1 MINYKKGNYWYHII
15 ALITVLIWGITF
27 ISTKVLLF
35 NGMTPSE
42 IFLCRF
48 LLAYLAIWPFSWRK
62 FLANNFHDELLF
74 LSIGLTGGT
83 LYFMFENTALSYT
96 LASNVSLII
105 CTAPILTALVNYLV
119 HRNEKIRSN
128 LIYGSILAFAG
139 VALVVYNGGV
149 ILKLNPIGDLL
160 TILAALMWAFYS
172 LIIKNLSGKYS
183 TFFITRKVFFYGVLT
198 ILPVFLFQPFNTDIQ
213 TITKPIVL
221 FNLLFLGLVASM
233 LCYIMWNLAAKKLG
247 VMRITN
253 YIYFTPLV
261 TLIAS
266 AIIIDETITIIALIG
281 SGFILSGVWLAEKGI
296 LSKSNSENLKSL

>member
-1 MINYKKGNYWYHII
+1 MFNIRSYWYHVI
-15 ALITVLIWGITF
+15 ALITVLIWGVTF

-48 LLAYLAIWPFSWRK
+48 LLAYISIWFFSWRK
-62 FLANNFHDELLF
+62 VLANNLHDELLF
-74 LSIGLTGGT
+74 LAIGMTGGS

-105 CTAPILTALVNYLV
+105 CTAPILTALVNFLV

-128 LIYGSILAFAG
+128 LIYGSLLAFAG
-139 VALVVYNGGV
+139 VGLVVYNGGV
-149 ILKLNPIGDLL
+149 ILKLNPLGDLL

-183 TFFITRKVFFYGVLT
+183 TFFITRKVFFYGLLT
-198 ILPVFLFQPFNTDIQ
+198 ILPVFILKPFITDFQTL
-213 TITKPIVL
+213 TKPTVL

-281 SGFILSGVWLAEKGI
+281 SGFILSGVWLAEKGVI
-296 LSKSNSENLKSL
+296 SKENRENLKSS